1 MDKTKFICTM
11 CGRQEETRG
20 VMVWSQGKMVCPDC
34 KKIVKKSDERA
45 FDRHIENRVYE
56 HDKSDNWLP

>member
-1 MDKTKFICTM
+1 M

-34 KKIVKKSDERA
+34 KKSTQGSDDRA
-45 FDRHIENRVYE
+45 FDKDMYMRRFKTG
-56 HDKSDNWLP
+56 DSFDNLLP